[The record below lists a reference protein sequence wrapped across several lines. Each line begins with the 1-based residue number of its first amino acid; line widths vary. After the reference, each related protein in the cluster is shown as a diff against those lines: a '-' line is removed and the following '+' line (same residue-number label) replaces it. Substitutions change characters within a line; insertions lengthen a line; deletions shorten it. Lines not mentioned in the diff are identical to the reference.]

1 MKVDVNQALDVAAG
15 IMREQANKAKDKEE
29 TIEETRAAVAALVGE
44 GYKEDVI
51 FTTLSR
57 LNVDKS
63 GAVTNEMVREMIAE
77 ARQSTIL
84 SPGDSAPIG
93 EGNKEPWKE
102 FNQSAGTETPDNT
115 ETPPPTDD
123 SQ

>member
-1 MKVDVNQALDVAAG
+1 MKVDVNQALGVAEG
-15 IMREQANKAKDKEE
+15 ILREQANKAKDKEE
-29 TIEETRAAVAALVGE
+29 TIKETRVAVAALVDE

-84 SPGDSAPIG
+84 PPGDSAPIG

-102 FNQSAGTETPDNT
+102 FDPSTETETPDNT
-115 ETPPPTDD
+115 LTTPA
-123 SQ
+123 